1 MSGRLSEVKTRIGTV
16 HQLDAVING
25 MRGSAAARA
34 REARSRLDGIRAYAA
49 AVGGAIREALALASK
64 TEPPPAERNAAKRL
78 VVIALCS
85 EQGFVGAYNER
96 ILDAVAGCLK
106 AAGSE
111 LLMAGDR
118 GAMLAAERGL
128 PVAWSARLV
137 VHADEV
143 ATLASRITDA
153 LYSRLEHGLVTQVT
167 LIYAMPAPSA
177 AIDIV
182 NRALLP
188 FDFARFAAAPQAIPP
203 ITTLPPRQLLAELA
217 EEYVYAELCEAVML
231 AFAAENEARM
241 RAMTVA
247 RDNVAHK
254 LGELIGS
261 FRRLRQDEITDD
273 IIELSAGIVSAAPT
287 KAGRGLS
294 AFTKEIPFK

>member
-1 MSGRLSEVKTRIGTV
+1 MSGKLSEVKARIGTV

-34 REARSRLDGIRAYAA
+34 REARSRLDGIGAYAS
-49 AVGGAIREALALASK
+49 AVGAAICEALALAGE
-64 TEPPPAERNAAKRL
+64 TEPPPDERGAAERL

-96 ILDAVAGCLK
+96 VLDAVAGSLQ

-118 GAMLAAERGL
+118 GALLAAERGL
-128 PVAWSARLV
+128 PVAWSARMV

-153 LYSRLEHGLVTQVT
+153 LYSRLEEGLVSRVT
-167 LIYAMPAPSA
+167 LFYALPAPSA
-177 AIDIV
+177 AIDVV
-182 NRALLP
+182 NRPLLP
-188 FDFARFAAAPQAIPP
+188 FDFARFAAVPRAIPP
-203 ITTLPPRQLLAELA
+203 ITTLPPEQLLAQLA

-241 RAMTVA
+241 RAMTAA
-247 RDNVAHK
+247 RENVGHK
-254 LGELIGS
+254 LDELVGS
-261 FRRLRQDEITDD
+261 FRRLRQDEITDE
-273 IIELSAGIVSAAPT
+273 IIELSAGIVAASRSRRRKP
-287 KAGRGLS
+287 AL
-294 AFTKEIPFK
+294 A

>member
-1 MSGRLSEVKTRIGTV
+1 VSGKLSEVKARIGTV

-34 REARSRLDGIRAYAA
+34 REARGRLDGIRAYAA
-49 AVGGAIREALALASK
+49 SVGAAICEVLALATD
-64 TEPPPAERNAAKRL
+64 TEPRPDERYAAKRL

-96 ILDAVAGCLK
+96 VLDAVADCLQ

-118 GAMLAAERGL
+118 GALLAAERGL
-128 PVAWSARLV
+128 PVAWSARMV

-143 ATLASRITDA
+143 ATLAGRISDA
-153 LYSRLEHGLVTQVT
+153 LYSRLEQGLVTEVT
-167 LIYAMPAPSA
+167 LVYAVPAPSA
-177 AIDIV
+177 AIDVV

-188 FDFARFAAAPQAIPP
+188 FDFKRFAATPRTIPP
-203 ITTLPPRQLLAELA
+203 ITTLPPEQLLAQLA
-217 EEYVYAELCEAVML
+217 EEYVYTELCEAVML

-241 RAMTVA
+241 RAMTAA
-247 RDNVAHK
+247 RENVTHK
-254 LGELIGS
+254 LDELVGS
-261 FRRLRQDEITDD
+261 YRRLRQDEITDE
-273 IIELSAGIVSAAPT
+273 IIELSAGIVAATPLRRRKRAAT
-287 KAGRGLS
+287 
-294 AFTKEIPFK
+294 